1 MKSIKRII
9 REEYIKFLKEYDDDG
24 YEYAE
29 REDEVKRWIFSD
41 FLNKNTPDFTKNI
54 PWRLVPFPRLKKI
67 WEDYIRTGVV
77 RDTKGLEM
85 IEDIMISNAL
95 KITILTTAAGHSQW
109 GMDELYEDG
118 ILYWVD
124 EQVNCIL
131 PQKPVDTNQLEIPYD
146 NPSAGYKKKEP
157 VNVEPCDTQI
167 HPFVQSLF
175 NEKFSDGMDKEEF
188 RNILYEEMKGKF
200 MDYYMEDPKIGQ
212 AYISDYGLK
221 PLEVLSYELSNTT
234 EPEKKI
240 TVIDK
245 MLNVV
250 HQRSDMA
257 GWFVQGGSRAL
268 SQLSGYGDDEG
279 ESVISGKYSMSDYR

>member
-1 MKSIKRII
+1 MKSVYKII
-9 REEYIKFLKEYDDDG
+9 NEELRKFLKEYDDDG
-24 YEYAE
+24 YEYSE

-41 FLNKNTPDFTKNI
+41 FLNKNTPDFTKSI
-54 PWRLVPFPRLKKI
+54 PWRLVSFPRLKKI
-67 WEDYIRTGVV
+67 WEDFIRTGVV
-77 RDTKGLEM
+77 RDTNGLQM

-95 KITILTTAAGHSQW
+95 KLDVLTTAAGHTQW
-109 GMDELYEDG
+109 GADELYEEH

-124 EQVNCIL
+124 EQVNCVFDEYFD
-131 PQKPVDTNQLEIPYD
+131 KDQLEIPYD
-146 NPSAGYKKKEP
+146 NPQSGYKQKE
-157 VNVEPCDTQI
+157 NTSECNTTI
-167 HPFVQSLF
+167 HPFVQQLY
-175 NEKFSDGMDKEEF
+175 DKIEADKNEF
-188 RNILYEEMKGKF
+188 RNILFEEMKGKF

-221 PLEVLSYELSNTT
+221 PLVTLAYELSRTT
-234 EPEKKI
+234 EPEKKVP
-240 TVIDK
+240 VIDK